1 MTISFSIIS
10 SAIFVIPFTLF
21 LLFALFR
28 IAVPKVVKF
37 VFAFTFCLGLVIH
50 LAVPFIALKQDQA
63 YLADVNRRTEPL
75 IAEQTFPG
83 SGSYRVKGTFL
94 GLGGY
99 TTINLDEEFLLQT
112 AGITWIELHPDI
124 YESFTL
130 VILSIKKNENKLT
143 KEVKNTKALF
153 IENSNEC
160 GRGRDERIN
169 EKKKML
175 GGKGGEKRKLK
186 KKKTQKKTNPAVLS
200 FTLITK

>member
-1 MTISFSIIS
+1 MVVSFSIIS
-10 SAIFVIPFTLF
+10 SAICVIPFTLF

-28 IAVPKVVKF
+28 IAVPKAVKF

-50 LAVPFIALKQDQA
+50 LAVPFIALKQGQA

-99 TTINLDEEFLLQT
+99 TTVNLDEELPLHT
-112 AGITWIELHPDI
+112 AGITWIELHPGI

-130 VILSIKKNENKLT
+130 VIPIIEINDIQVIT
-143 KEVKNTKALF
+143 EVQYNQALV
-153 IENSNEC
+153 IDNMHEVRQEPD
-160 GRGRDERIN
+160 GRIHVES
-169 EKKKML
+169 KML
-175 GGKGGEKRKLK
+175 DG
-186 KKKTQKKTNPAVLS
+186 
-200 FTLITK
+200 

>member
-1 MTISFSIIS
+1 MTISFSTIS
-10 SAIFVIPFTLF
+10 SAICVIPFTLF

-50 LAVPFIALKQDQA
+50 LVVPFIALKQNQA
-63 YLADVNRRTEPL
+63 YLADVNRRIEPL

-83 SGSYRVKGTFL
+83 LGSYRVKGTFI

-112 AGITWIELHPDI
+112 AGITWIELHPGI

-130 VILSIKKNENKLT
+130 VIPIIEIDGIRVVT
-143 KEVKNTKALF
+143 EVQYNQALV
-153 IENSNEC
+153 IDNMHEVRQEPD
-160 GRGRDERIN
+160 GRIHVES
-169 EKKKML
+169 KMSD
-175 GGKGGEKRKLK
+175 G
-186 KKKTQKKTNPAVLS
+186 
-200 FTLITK
+200 